1 MNMRDTLMYFALE
14 YEGDFKQIF
23 LALQSKERVDADKY
37 FELKNQ
43 KKYKHFTLID
53 QNYPDYFK
61 QMNCPPIVLFYAGN
75 KELFRSDMPIRELFL
90 EDGTR
95 AYSTIEPTEQNGK
108 IVFDYVIACENHDDV
123 KPLLEHMKSKG
134 LPLKEME
141 KQLKKEEKIC

>member
-1 MNMRDTLMYFALE
+1 
-14 YEGDFKQIF
+14 
-23 LALQSKERVDADKY
+23 
-37 FELKNQ
+37 
-43 KKYKHFTLID
+43 
-53 QNYPDYFK
+53 
-61 QMNCPPIVLFYAGN
+61 MNCPPIVLFYAGN